1 MKMKKKTIGIV
12 IGIAIIIIG
21 VGGFL
26 GYRNNEVKKYN
37 SKINEQFQKMN
48 DLKGEAYFQAKHSE
62 ELDNLQQKYDK
73 VQNSNKLSDLKE
85 LSNEVNVLVENTT
98 KEIDSYNKY
107 YKLLKEEIETSDKLL
122 RNYFSR
128 EYDLSK
134 INETKTNASNAID
147 SSDFTNYEEIYSSL
161 ASQDKAL
168 NQYIEDE
175 MNKIYNV
182 PTELSEQYP
191 FGVDAA
197 EMSTDWSYEP
207 LVKQNKN
214 FPTYEQ
220 LPKELKEIFNGY
232 QMEVVIYQNCDTTK
246 ISKLVRK
253 LNNCKPMNQA
263 QRAFTYIDAFAR
275 EIREIA
281 DNRFFKDMY
290 SCNNKDRINGTFE
303 RAIGDMVI
311 LCEYPSQ
318 YRKDTKVG
326 FKWLNENATI
336 LDFENLNDLLIRL
349 TESTEITS
357 EIRGLFNRKNGYIF
371 VATFKAFT
379 ELGREDKEFG
389 EFLHW
394 LITEGKD
401 TEINGKTWTELDID
415 RSTRDSG
422 TVHGK
427 FDYLTALVKQY
438 FTEVKNVA

>member
-1 MKMKKKTIGIV
+1 MKNIRKQT
-12 IGIAIIIIG
+12 
-21 VGGFL
+21 
-26 GYRNNEVKKYN
+26 
-37 SKINEQFQKMN
+37 
-48 DLKGEAYFQAKHSE
+48 
-62 ELDNLQQKYDK
+62 
-73 VQNSNKLSDLKE
+73 
-85 LSNEVNVLVENTT
+85 
-98 KEIDSYNKY
+98 
-107 YKLLKEEIETSDKLL
+107 
-122 RNYFSR
+122 
-128 EYDLSK
+128 
-134 INETKTNASNAID
+134 
-147 SSDFTNYEEIYSSL
+147 FTL
-161 ASQDKAL
+161 
-168 NQYIEDE
+168 
-175 MNKIYNV
+175 
-182 PTELSEQYP
+182 EQYLK
-191 FGVDAA
+191 DMKA
-197 EMSTDWSYEP
+197 EKIRTDQECQRLSGQWNPNMVNELIASVLTDDYIPPIILGEETTSNGITRQWIIDGLQRSSTLALFRYGNTKITKNLDEYMVTYQRKATDENGNIKRDEQGEIVWEN
-207 LVKQNKN
+207 VEFDIRNK
-214 FPTYEQ
+214 TYEQ
-220 LPKELKEIFNGY
+220 LPEELKEIFNGY
-232 QMEVVIYQNCDTTK
+232 QMEVVIHQNCDTME

-311 LCEYPSQ
+311 LCEYPRQ

-336 LDFENLNDLLIRL
+336 LDFENLNDLLTRL

-357 EIRGLFNRKNGYIF
+357 EIRELFNRKNGYIF

-389 EFLHW
+389 KFLHW

-427 FDYLTALVKQY
+427 LDYLTALVKQY

>member
-1 MKMKKKTIGIV
+1 MKNIRKQTYT
-12 IGIAIIIIG
+12 
-21 VGGFL
+21 L
-26 GYRNNEVKKYN
+26 
-37 SKINEQFQKMN
+37 
-48 DLKGEAYFQAKHSE
+48 
-62 ELDNLQQKYDK
+62 
-73 VQNSNKLSDLKE
+73 
-85 LSNEVNVLVENTT
+85 
-98 KEIDSYNKY
+98 
-107 YKLLKEEIETSDKLL
+107 
-122 RNYFSR
+122 
-128 EYDLSK
+128 
-134 INETKTNASNAID
+134 
-147 SSDFTNYEEIYSSL
+147 
-161 ASQDKAL
+161 
-168 NQYIEDE
+168 
-175 MNKIYNV
+175 
-182 PTELSEQYP
+182 EQYLKDMKAEKIRTDQECQRLSGQWNP
-191 FGVDAA
+191 NMVNELIASVLTDDYIPPIILGEETTSNGITRQWIIDGLQRSSTLSLFRYGNTRITKNLDEYMVTYQRKATDENGNIKRDEQGEIVWENVDF
-197 EMSTDWSYEP
+197 DIR
-207 LVKQNKN
+207 NK
-214 FPTYEQ
+214 TYEQ
-220 LPKELKEIFNGY
+220 LPEELKEIFNGY
-232 QMEVVIYQNCDTTK
+232 QMEVVIHQNCDTTE

-311 LCEYPSQ
+311 LCEYPIQ

-336 LDFENLNDLLIRL
+336 LDFENLNDLLTRL

-357 EIRGLFNRKNGYIF
+357 EIRELFNRKNGYIF

-401 TEINGKTWTELDID
+401 TEINGKTWTELDVD

-427 FDYLTALVKQY
+427 LDYLTALINQY
-438 FTEVKNVA
+438 FTEVKKVA

>member
-1 MKMKKKTIGIV
+1 MKNIRKQT
-12 IGIAIIIIG
+12 
-21 VGGFL
+21 
-26 GYRNNEVKKYN
+26 
-37 SKINEQFQKMN
+37 
-48 DLKGEAYFQAKHSE
+48 
-62 ELDNLQQKYDK
+62 
-73 VQNSNKLSDLKE
+73 
-85 LSNEVNVLVENTT
+85 
-98 KEIDSYNKY
+98 
-107 YKLLKEEIETSDKLL
+107 
-122 RNYFSR
+122 
-128 EYDLSK
+128 
-134 INETKTNASNAID
+134 
-147 SSDFTNYEEIYSSL
+147 FTL
-161 ASQDKAL
+161 
-168 NQYIEDE
+168 
-175 MNKIYNV
+175 
-182 PTELSEQYP
+182 EQYLK
-191 FGVDAA
+191 DMKA
-197 EMSTDWSYEP
+197 EKIRTDQECQRLSGQWNPNMVNELIASVLTDDYIPPIILGEETTSNGITRQWIIDGLQKSSTLALFRYGNTKITKNLDEYMVTYQRKATDENGNIKRDEQGEIVWEN
-207 LVKQNKN
+207 VEFDIRNK
-214 FPTYEQ
+214 TYEQ
-220 LPKELKEIFNGY
+220 LPEELKEIFNGY
-232 QMEVVIYQNCDTTK
+232 QMEVVIHQNCDTME

-311 LCEYPSQ
+311 LCEYPRQ

-336 LDFENLNDLLIRL
+336 LDFENLNDLLTRL

-357 EIRGLFNRKNGYIF
+357 EIRELFNRKNGYIF

-389 EFLHW
+389 KFLHW

-427 FDYLTALVKQY
+427 LDYLTALVKQY